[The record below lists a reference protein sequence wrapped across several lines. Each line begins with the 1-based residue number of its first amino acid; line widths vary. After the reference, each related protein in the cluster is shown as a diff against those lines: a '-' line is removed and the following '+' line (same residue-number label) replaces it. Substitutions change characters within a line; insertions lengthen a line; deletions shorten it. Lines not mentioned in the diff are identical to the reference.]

1 MKTADQSSPGI
12 YLSKTVLAH
21 FSSFFDTTKAD
32 KPNQRPVCLF
42 QLYFKTYAV
51 IQNTFVPDL
60 PPGHGNH
67 MPRISIL
74 LSTKSISR
82 RSGNGSFTKST
93 VQHNYLRLSTLSAVT
108 GSKGKYRT

>member
-12 YLSKTVLAH
+12 YLSKTVPAH

-42 QLYFKTYAV
+42 KLYFNSYAV

-60 PPGHGNH
+60 PAGHGNH